1 MSTWDILQIFL
12 ILGLMTGILY
22 GLLYFVKKYFYS
34 FDKRGDSNTKI
45 NVISTQAILPK
56 KYVSVIQFNNIT
68 YVLGVSEQSVNLI
81 DKIDDCGINSSN
93 ENSEPTQK
101 PNFLTLLKKNMGI
114 G

>member
-1 MSTWDILQIFL
+1 
-12 ILGLMTGILY
+12 MTGILY

-34 FDKRGDSNTKI
+34 FDKSGDSNTKI

-56 KYVSVIQFNNIT
+56 KYVSVVQFNNIT

-81 DKIDDCGINSSN
+81 DKIDDCEINSLN
-93 ENSEPTQK
+93 ENSEPTKK